1 MGAKISLARSKG
13 IRFNIVTQS
22 ISQMDKVYSKDERNL
37 ILENSNLVYLLTNM
51 TETADFI
58 SKRLGKYTIA
68 VENKSEG
75 TSSGKGQG
83 GSSTSTN
90 TSTSKMGRDLMTS
103 EELMNMEEGTALYIA
118 PRVHPFKTKLYPSYK
133 WPLFQKDIFPN
144 ALKEI
149 HQKRPHYDPEYFL
162 PKDYSKFI
170 YAYMLINNDCI
181 FDEMFNKWWLQKLKQ
196 LSVAKAPVT
205 GGTASAGRD
214 HVVQEEL
221 EEAEQREFLNQMRE
235 DMDYE

>member
-90 TSTSKMGRDLMTS
+90 TSTSKMGRELMTS

-162 PKDYSKFI
+162 PRDYEKFI

-181 FDEMFNKWWLQKLKQ
+181 LDEMFNKWWLQKLKQ
-196 LSVAKAPVT
+196 LAVPAGVT
-205 GGTASAGRD
+205 SAGSSSSGRD
-214 HVVQEEL
+214 NSL
-221 EEAEQREFLNQMRE
+221 EEEGITAEEIM
-235 DMDYE
+235 YEMETDRDWN